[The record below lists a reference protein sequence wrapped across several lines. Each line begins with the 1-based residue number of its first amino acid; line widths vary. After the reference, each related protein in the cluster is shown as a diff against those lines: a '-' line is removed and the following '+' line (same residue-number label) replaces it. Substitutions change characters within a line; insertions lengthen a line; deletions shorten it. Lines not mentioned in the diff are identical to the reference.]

1 MSTVRRLRDKLAKA
15 HLTTTADRTETDDEG
30 DDEQE
35 RSFGALNR
43 QFAERCTAHGFNRI
57 ASTRNLRRF
66 LWIAVVVVAVG
77 GFLYHISFLTAN
89 YFSYPIMTATEE
101 VHAEELHFP
110 SITVCNLNLLR
121 KSSFDDY
128 LKDIA
133 ARAGNPSNAATT
145 TAGPDGGGGG
155 GGGAVRTAHGKTRDM
170 FSPASK
176 GYSGSGSGGNGV
188 DDDEEEVCYKSV
200 DEFLKSSRTMDLS
213 DMWMNFIA
221 TKDQLQKFGHQANDL
236 VVQCTYN
243 ARNCFDESHSI
254 LRVEAYPSPRY
265 GLCQTIRLANDSM
278 RKVRKTGPTL
288 GMRLTLNI
296 ERSEYL
302 DIISPEF
309 GARILIHPLG
319 TLPSLERGGIT
330 LTPGSKSYI
339 SIRMRKIE
347 RLPEPY
353 RGCSMS
359 FNDSRITPYLREVG
373 LDDLIQRSI
382 YTFDFC
388 QTLCREAALLRTCGC
403 LDELSTSGRAPCD
416 LCNVTQARCRTR
428 YLRSYTSSSG
438 GQQCKALCLP
448 ECVEVRYDLTTSQS
462 EWPNFRQQA
471 WAIKRWPLLNKR
483 MQDAGIR
490 WQEVLNTT
498 NDRSFLDELLAFRG
512 NFMRVHIYIQEMNY
526 LSVRDLPA
534 YPLPQLFADLGGC
547 LGLYIG
553 VSAIT
558 IFEFLEHVFLLVN
571 HLCERH
577 CGCCKRQRA
586 SQRPKA
592 EWRHPPPARDEK
604 ADEYR
609 TGGEQQQRRKP
620 WSFLIRDRE
629 YPVLGR
635 PPSRSPL
642 FRTVYSSSR
651 DYAAPPAGAPTRRPL
666 YLGYTVPQ
674 HVDDDGGFFGR
685 RFQTNKDSLV
695 ARVRSHRSDESRE
708 HIRPRIL

>member
-1 MSTVRRLRDKLAKA
+1 M
-15 HLTTTADRTETDDEG
+15 TDDEG
-30 DDEQE
+30 EQE
-35 RSFGALNR
+35 QSFGTLNR
-43 QFAERCTAHGFNRI
+43 EFAERCTAHGFNRI
-57 ASTRNLRRF
+57 ASTRRLRRL
-66 LWIAVVVVAVG
+66 LWAVIVVVAVG
-77 GFLYHISFLTAN
+77 GFLYHISFLTSN

-110 SITVCNLNLLR
+110 AITVCNLNLLR

-133 ARAGNPSNAATT
+133 
-145 TAGPDGGGGG
+145 
-155 GGGAVRTAHGKTRDM
+155 TRDM
-170 FSPASK
+170 FSRTYERLLQQLVETEAAS
-176 GYSGSGSGGNGV
+176 GDE
-188 DDDEEEVCYKSV
+188 DDGELCYKTV

-243 ARNCFDESHSI
+243 ARNCFRREVSLHSI
-254 LRVEAYPSPRY
+254 LRVEPYPSPRY
-265 GLCQTIRLANDSM
+265 GLCQTIRLANESM

-309 GARILIHPLG
+309 GTRILIHPLG

-353 RGCSMS
+353 RGCSKS

-373 LDDLIQRSI
+373 LDDLLQRSI

-403 LDELSTSGRAPCD
+403 LDELSTSGRVSCD

-471 WAIKRWPLLNKR
+471 WAVKRWPLLNKR
-483 MQDAGIR
+483 LQDAGVR

-498 NDRSFLDELLAFRG
+498 DDRVFMDDLMAFRS

-558 IFEFLEHVFLLVN
+558 IFEFLEHVVILVV
-571 HLCERH
+571 HVCEKY
-577 CGCCKRQRA
+577 CGCCKKRRA
-586 SQRPKA
+586 SQRLKA
-592 EWRHPPPARDEK
+592 EWTYPPDGGEK
-604 ADEYR
+604 AAEY
-609 TGGEQQQRRKP
+609 GGQQQHKP

-642 FRTVYSSSR
+642 FRTLYSSAR
-651 DYAAPPAGAPTRRPL
+651 DYAGAPTKRPL
-666 YLGYTVPQ
+666 HLGYTIPQ
-674 HVDDDGGFFGR
+674 HVDNDGGFFGR
-685 RFQTNKDSLV
+685 RYQTKEDSVL
-695 ARVRSHRSDESRE
+695 ARVRSHHDESTER
-708 HIRPRIL
+708 IRPRIL

>member
-1 MSTVRRLRDKLAKA
+1 MWVHATELTHPRKTYIYYAAGLPASSILLGCVPDMSAVRRFGDKSMKP
-15 HLTTTADRTETDDEG
+15 HEKMTDDEG

-35 RSFGALNR
+35 DSFGTLNR

-57 ASTRNLRRF
+57 ASTHRLRRM
-66 LWIAVVVVAVG
+66 LWVVIVVVAVG
-77 GFLYHISFLTAN
+77 GFLYHISFLTSN

-110 SITVCNLNLLR
+110 AITVCNLNLLR
-121 KSSFDDY
+121 KSTFEDY

-133 ARAGNPSNAATT
+133 AKAGYPTTGFTT
-145 TAGPDGGGGG
+145 TTSPDGG
-155 GGGAVRTAHGKTRDM
+155 ASRTAHGKTRDM
-170 FSPASK
+170 FSPTTK
-176 GYSGSGSGGNGV
+176 GYSNTNGNSGGSGDE
-188 DDDEEEVCYKSV
+188 DDSELCYKTV

-254 LRVEAYPSPRY
+254 LRVESYPSPRY
-265 GLCQTIRLANDSM
+265 GLCQTIRLANESM

-309 GARILIHPLG
+309 GTRILIHPLG

-339 SIRMRKIE
+339 SIRM
-347 RLPEPY
+347 
-353 RGCSMS
+353 
-359 FNDSRITPYLREVG
+359 
-373 LDDLIQRSI
+373 
-382 YTFDFC
+382 FC

-403 LDELSTSGRAPCD
+403 LDELSTSGRVACD

-483 MQDAGIR
+483 IQDAGIR
-490 WQEVLNTT
+490 WQEVLNATD
-498 NDRSFLDELLAFRG
+498 DRIFMDELIAFRN

-558 IFEFLEHVFLLVN
+558 IFEFLEHVVLLVI
-571 HLCERH
+571 HLCEKY
-577 CGCCKRQRA
+577 CGCCKKKRT
-586 SQRPKA
+586 SQRLKA
-592 EWRHPPPARDEK
+592 EWTYPPPGEEK
-604 ADEYR
+604 AGEYGA
-609 TGGEQQQRRKP
+609 GGQQPRKP
-620 WSFLIRDRE
+620 WSFLIRNRE

-674 HVDDDGGFFGR
+674 HVDNDGGFFGR
-685 RFQTNKDSLV
+685 RYQT
-695 ARVRSHRSDESRE
+695 
-708 HIRPRIL
+708 